1 MITSLH
7 APSAVLGRWTGGHV
21 QDRLGREEAED
32 GPSVGRGDA
41 AYVRMWGR
49 KGNEGEDERDFQN
62 DEPQRLEDDDKV

>member
-1 MITSLH
+1 M
-7 APSAVLGRWTGGHV
+7 